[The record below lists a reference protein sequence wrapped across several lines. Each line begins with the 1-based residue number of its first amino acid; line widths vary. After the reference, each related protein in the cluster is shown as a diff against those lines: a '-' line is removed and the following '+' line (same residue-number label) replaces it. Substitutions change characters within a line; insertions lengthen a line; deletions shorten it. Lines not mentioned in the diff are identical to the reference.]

1 MIYVIYGALGAI
13 YTLGLLILG
22 AVAGYR
28 THAFLAA
35 HGAAGE
41 GGERIAAERSVFDE
55 LLRYDPYRA
64 YGGEERSEAQ

>member
-1 MIYVIYGALGAI
+1 MSYVIYGALGAL
-13 YTLGLLILG
+13 YTIGLLVLG

-35 HGAAGE
+35 HGAAEE
-41 GGERIAAERSVFDE
+41 GGAPPQSEYSVFDE

-64 YGGEERSEAQ
+64 YGGEEREVTE